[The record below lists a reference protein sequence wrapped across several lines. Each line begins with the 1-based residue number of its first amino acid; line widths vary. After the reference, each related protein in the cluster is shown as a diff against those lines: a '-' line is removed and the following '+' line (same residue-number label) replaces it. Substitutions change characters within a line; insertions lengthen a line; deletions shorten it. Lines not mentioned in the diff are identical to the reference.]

1 MDNNNY
7 KSESQVQ
14 RLANLYNINLD
25 LFTWD
30 KKDFVNYIN
39 KIIDENAQRSEA
51 KRHKD
56 DEVSYIDNII
66 KIKW

>member
-66 KIKW
+66 KVKW